1 MLPPSSL
8 LSQEKTKKTPRRF
21 LSHFPPFAYNN
32 SDGKNRQN
40 DKRKNGKMDKDQNG
54 MPIYPEQEGCA
65 ERPMLCEGVQ
75 LAMVYAPKQAFRKL
89 YTEAEALRHGTLFEE
104 LYKPLEEV

>member
-1 MLPPSSL
+1 
-8 LSQEKTKKTPRRF
+8 
-21 LSHFPPFAYNN
+21 
-32 SDGKNRQN
+32 
-40 DKRKNGKMDKDQNG
+40 MDKDQNG

-75 LAMVYAPKQAFRKL
+75 FAMVYAPKQAFRKL